1 MMTIVKSKKN
11 IRVLVGSLLMSFMLT
26 GCSSEDI
33 LVQHS
38 MIPTSIETV
47 YENDDVIN
55 INDLA
60 DDYAYVFYYE
70 KNNNYYWDIKFIK
83 AVDCSNRETFGFSGK
98 TYYDLLG
105 GGLYCIAPDTSEFSK
120 IDDYNYKNY
129 KDRNKLKLDNI
140 KDIIEEYKDNEL
152 FKDGISGNTIT
163 RKTLGLLYCIYS
175 ANEYSKLK
183 VYMSEVE
190 DDNNTLQRN

>member
-83 AVDCSNRETFGFSGK
+83 AVDCSNRETLDF
-98 TYYDLLG
+98 LG
-105 GGLYCIAPDTSEFSK
+105 RLIM
-120 IDDYNYKNY
+120 
-129 KDRNKLKLDNI
+129 
-140 KDIIEEYKDNEL
+140 
-152 FKDGISGNTIT
+152 
-163 RKTLGLLYCIYS
+163 IY
-175 ANEYSKLK
+175 
-183 VYMSEVE
+183 
-190 DDNNTLQRN
+190 